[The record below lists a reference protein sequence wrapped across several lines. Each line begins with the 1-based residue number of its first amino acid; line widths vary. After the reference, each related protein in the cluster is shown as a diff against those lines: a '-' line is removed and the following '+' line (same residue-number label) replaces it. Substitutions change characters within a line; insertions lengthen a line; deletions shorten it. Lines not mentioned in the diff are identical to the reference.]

1 MPRRELRATMKL
13 QSETETQRN
22 ILKGEMNM
30 LFQTESGQTVGPI
43 GQGTWYLGED
53 PDRFDAECSALRA
66 GVEAGMN
73 LIDTAE
79 MYGDGAAEELVG
91 RAIQGL
97 DRDKLFLVSKVY
109 PFNAGRG
116 DIRVSCEDSLMRM
129 KTDHLDLYLLHWR
142 GSVPLAETVEC
153 MEELKEDGL
162 IRAWGVSNLDTD
174 DMQELFAQPDG
185 THCAANQVLY
195 NVGSRGIEYDLL
207 PLMRQ
212 HQIPVMAYCPLA
224 QAGRLRP
231 AEPPGPAA
239 DRWGASCHG
248 ASDPAGFPAGPAGG
262 PADPPDGQRT
272 ACTAERGRSGDPP
285 VGRRACT
292 AGRCVPQ
299 AETQDPA
306 GDRLIRRFKN

>member
-53 PDRFDAECSALRA
+53 PDRSMPNALLRA

-162 IRAWGVSNLDTD
+162 IRRGACPIWIRTICRSCS
-174 DMQELFAQPDG
+174 P
-185 THCAANQVLY
+185 
-195 NVGSRGIEYDLL
+195 SRTALT
-207 PLMRQ
+207 
-212 HQIPVMAYCPLA
+212 V
-224 QAGRLRP
+224 
-231 AEPPGPAA
+231 PPIRSFIMSEA
-239 DRWGASCHG
+239 GASSMTCC
-248 ASDPAGFPAGPAGG
+248 P
-262 PADPPDGQRT
+262 
-272 ACTAERGRSGDPP
+272 
-285 VGRRACT
+285 
-292 AGRCVPQ
+292 
-299 AETQDPA
+299 
-306 GDRLIRRFKN
+306 

>member
-53 PDRFDAECSALRA
+53 PDRSMPNALLRA

-116 DIRVSCEDSLMRM
+116 DIRVSCE
-129 KTDHLDLYLLHWR
+129 
-142 GSVPLAETVEC
+142 
-153 MEELKEDGL
+153 
-162 IRAWGVSNLDTD
+162 
-174 DMQELFAQPDG
+174 
-185 THCAANQVLY
+185 TH
-195 NVGSRGIEYDLL
+195 
-207 PLMRQ
+207 
-212 HQIPVMAYCPLA
+212 
-224 QAGRLRP
+224 
-231 AEPPGPAA
+231 
-239 DRWGASCHG
+239 
-248 ASDPAGFPAGPAGG
+248 
-262 PADPPDGQRT
+262 
-272 ACTAERGRSGDPP
+272 
-285 VGRRACT
+285 
-292 AGRCVPQ
+292 
-299 AETQDPA
+299 
-306 GDRLIRRFKN
+306 

>member
-79 MYGDGAAEELVG
+79 MYGDGAAEE
-91 RAIQGL
+91 
-97 DRDKLFLVSKVY
+97 
-109 PFNAGRG
+109 
-116 DIRVSCEDSLMRM
+116 SLMRM

-224 QAGRLRP
+224 QAGRLRRGLLNHP
-231 AEPPGPAA
+231 AL
-239 DRWGASCHG
+239 RQI
-248 ASDPAGFPAGPAGG
+248 AGEHHA
-262 PADPPDGQRT
+262 T
-272 ACTAERGRSGDPP
+272 
-285 VGRRACT
+285 
-292 AGRCVPQ
+292 VPQ
-299 AETQDPA
+299 ILLAFLLAQPGVLPIPRTGSAQHAQQNAAAAEI
-306 GDRLIRRFKN
+306 RLSAEELALLDAAFPKPKRKTRLEIV

>member
-1 MPRRELRATMKL
+1 MKL

-79 MYGDGAAEELVG
+79 MYGDGAAE
-91 RAIQGL
+91 
-97 DRDKLFLVSKVY
+97 
-109 PFNAGRG
+109 
-116 DIRVSCEDSLMRM
+116 MRM

-224 QAGRLRP
+224 QAGRLRRGLLNHP
-231 AEPPGPAA
+231 AL
-239 DRWGASCHG
+239 RQI
-248 ASDPAGFPAGPAGG
+248 AGEHHA
-262 PADPPDGQRT
+262 T
-272 ACTAERGRSGDPP
+272 
-285 VGRRACT
+285 
-292 AGRCVPQ
+292 VPQ
-299 AETQDPA
+299 ILLAFLLAQPGVLPIPRTGSAQHAQQNAAAAEI
-306 GDRLIRRFKN
+306 RLSAEELALLDAAFPKPKRKTRLEIV

>member
-185 THCAANQVLY
+185 THCAAL
-195 NVGSRGIEYDLL
+195 S
-207 PLMRQ
+207 
-212 HQIPVMAYCPLA
+212 
-224 QAGRLRP
+224 
-231 AEPPGPAA
+231 
-239 DRWGASCHG
+239 
-248 ASDPAGFPAGPAGG
+248 
-262 PADPPDGQRT
+262 
-272 ACTAERGRSGDPP
+272 
-285 VGRRACT
+285 
-292 AGRCVPQ
+292 
-299 AETQDPA
+299 
-306 GDRLIRRFKN
+306 LIHI

>member
-1 MPRRELRATMKL
+1 MKL

-153 MEELKEDGL
+153 MEELKEV
-162 IRAWGVSNLDTD
+162 INPGVGRVQSGYGRY
-174 DMQELFAQPDG
+174 AGAVRP
-185 THCAANQVLY
+185 
-195 NVGSRGIEYDLL
+195 
-207 PLMRQ
+207 
-212 HQIPVMAYCPLA
+212 
-224 QAGRLRP
+224 AGRHSLCRQS
-231 AEPPGPAA
+231 GP
-239 DRWGASCHG
+239 
-248 ASDPAGFPAGPAGG
+248 
-262 PADPPDGQRT
+262 
-272 ACTAERGRSGDPP
+272 
-285 VGRRACT
+285 
-292 AGRCVPQ
+292 
-299 AETQDPA
+299 
-306 GDRLIRRFKN
+306 L

>member
-162 IRAWGVSNLDTD
+162 IRLHIYSREGMQQREQAARSTSHQDCQQQQPLPAHHVFKHVDEEDSGKGAHHHNTFQGDVD
-174 DMQELFAQPDG
+174 D
-185 THCAANQVLY
+185 AAPFRIHSADSHNQKRYRKKHGLLY
-195 NVGSRGIEYDLL
+195 NKVQDIHSRP
-207 PLMRQ
+207 PL
-212 HQIPVMAYCPLA
+212 
-224 QAGRLRP
+224 
-231 AEPPGPAA
+231 
-239 DRWGASCHG
+239 
-248 ASDPAGFPAGPAGG
+248 F
-262 PADPPDGQRT
+262 
-272 ACTAERGRSGDPP
+272 
-285 VGRRACT
+285 
-292 AGRCVPQ
+292 
-299 AETQDPA
+299 
-306 GDRLIRRFKN
+306 